1 MRRIAECDLF
11 VGFDGNVHRDYV
23 FNNLLVAFPYC
34 YCIYR
39 GIFEMNTKQVLLFRQ
54 AGKSSRFPLHSMF
67 QRVSLDRNGLI
78 ITETLHPLSIAIQN
92 FDSNLTGGGIR
103 VKRKAG

>member
-1 MRRIAECDLF
+1 M
-11 VGFDGNVHRDYV
+11 
-23 FNNLLVAFPYC
+23 AFLYC

-39 GIFEMNTKQVLLFRQ
+39 DILKMNAKQVLLFRQ
-54 AGKSSRFPLHSMF
+54 AGESSRFPLHSMF
-67 QRVSLDRNGLI
+67 QRVSLDWDGLI